1 MRIQTEDEEKSE
13 RYLSVALLNDI
24 DNNNKNIKVFP
35 PLRPSQRLGKL
46 PVFDPNFW
54 TRSNR

>member
-46 PVFDPNFW
+46 PVFDPNF
-54 TRSNR
+54 